1 MDIKVGEKL
10 KLIIECYGDVSES
23 VPNYEMSV
31 DFGDFEITPNERDD
45 VRGTFENVF
54 DQLGFIYNGASF
66 HFEDECS
73 ECYTGLIDGKCK
85 TCDERYDNYQKYA
98 EKMQPLYDWIRYNDE
113 KIATLQAEEE

>member
-1 MDIKVGEKL
+1 M

-23 VPNYEMSV
+23 VPGYEMSV

-66 HFEDECS
+66 HF
-73 ECYTGLIDGKCK
+73 
-85 TCDERYDNYQKYA
+85 
-98 EKMQPLYDWIRYNDE
+98 
-113 KIATLQAEEE
+113 TLLRQVYIPMSSI